1 MSDTLLLNTSGIPLS
16 EFPVSVI
23 DWKRAIK
30 LMFLE
35 KIIVLDYYDDWEIN
49 SPTTTINVPA
59 TVMVK
64 DYLKVKHDIKFS
76 RFNMALRDH
85 FKCQYCNIEVDYEN
99 STIDHVIP
107 RSKGGK
113 TTWDNVVT
121 CCTKCNSA
129 KGSRTDVKPRRTPTE
144 PNYYQ
149 MAALRRRFPFKVR
162 HESWHT
168 YIPNSY

>member
-76 RFNMALRDH
+76 RFNMDCR
-85 FKCQYCNIEVDYEN
+85 I
-99 STIDHVIP
+99 
-107 RSKGGK
+107 
-113 TTWDNVVT
+113 
-121 CCTKCNSA
+121 
-129 KGSRTDVKPRRTPTE
+129 
-144 PNYYQ
+144 
-149 MAALRRRFPFKVR
+149 
-162 HESWHT
+162 
-168 YIPNSY
+168 